1 MRDTALRGAAA
12 CLLVARRVASWLPNQ
27 QRRRVPV
34 LGVRNIAW
42 VVSNMTS
49 SDELHMP
56 GITAKKTLELKVLR
70 RSELAP
76 GHA

>member
-1 MRDTALRGAAA
+1 M
-12 CLLVARRVASWLPNQ
+12 
-27 QRRRVPV
+27 
-34 LGVRNIAW
+34 LGVRNIAC

-56 GITAKKTLELKVLR
+56 GITAKKTLELKALH

-76 GHA
+76 EHA